1 MYLHFFR
8 EKIACKEI
16 RVSIFHSMALSTHLF
31 FHTLGQALTD
41 YENPDLVGSIQ
52 FFQDP
57 DLVGSIQFFQDPDLC
72 WIYTIFPG
80 SGSVLDLHNFSSIWI
95 CVGSTQFFQ
104 HPDLCWI
111 YTIFPGSGSGWI
123 CNVSQDT
130 DLVGSVYKIL
140 QDPKLTT
147 K

>member
-16 RVSIFHSMALSTHLF
+16 LVSIFHSMALSTHLF
-31 FHTLGQALTD
+31 FHILGQALTD
-41 YENPDLVGSIQ
+41 YEN
-52 FFQDP
+52 P

-80 SGSVLDLHNFSSIWI
+80 SGSVLDLHNFSSIPI

-130 DLVGSVYKIL
+130 DLVGSMYKIL